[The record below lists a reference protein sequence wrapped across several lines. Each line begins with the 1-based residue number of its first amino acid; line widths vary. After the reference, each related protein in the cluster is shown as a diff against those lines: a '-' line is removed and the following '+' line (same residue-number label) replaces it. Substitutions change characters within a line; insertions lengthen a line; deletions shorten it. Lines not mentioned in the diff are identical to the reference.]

1 MLHLTLLYRIMLR
14 CNKLM
19 MMKAFTRHIFIAL
32 LLLAVGYDAGAQGIP
47 RNSFRPGGSN
57 GNNRQQFNQAPSA
70 TGTGRQ
76 RVQAIKET
84 FLDKKLQLTT
94 DEAARFWPMYR
105 KYQDELSEVLRL
117 KRLNNSDAQANGR
130 EQIKKNL
137 EYDSRSVDIKTR
149 YNDVFLKI
157 LPPEKLSILYKS
169 EREFSDEVIR
179 MIGEHQ

>member
-1 MLHLTLLYRIMLR
+1 
-14 CNKLM
+14 M

-32 LLLAVGYDAGAQGIP
+32 LLLAVGYGAGAQGIP
-47 RNSFRPGGSN
+47 RNSFRQANPN
-57 GNNRQQFNQAPSA
+57 ANRQQFNQAPNA

-94 DEAARFWPMYR
+94 DEAARFWPVYR
-105 KYQDELSEVLRL
+105 KYQDEQIEVLRL

-137 EYDSRSVDIKTR
+137 EYDSRLVEIKTR
-149 YNDVFLKI
+149 YNDVFLRI

-179 MIGEHQ
+179 MLNEHP